1 MIRRPPR
8 STLFPYTT
16 LFRSLEK
23 VGSFK
28 GGGVGFLIR
37 VFANALAIL
46 AAAYILPGIEVSGG
60 LAVLAAGLVLA
71 IINAVVRPGLIF
83 LTLPFTLV
91 TLGLFLFFLN
101 AFCLWL
107 TSWLVKGFEGNGVWP
122 AGVGAMLV
130 GVVSRGGEGVLSHRG
145 P

>member
-1 MIRRPPR
+1 
-8 STLFPYTT
+8 
-16 LFRSLEK
+16 
-23 VGSFK
+23 
-28 GGGVGFLIR
+28 VGFLIR

-71 IINAVVRPGLIF
+71 IINAVVRPVLIF

-91 TLGLFLFFLN
+91 TLGLFLFVLN

-107 TSWLVKGFEGNGVWP
+107 TSWLVKGFEVHGFWP
-122 AGVGAMLV
+122 AVFGAMLV
-130 GVVSRGGEGVLSHRG
+130 SVVSWLLNAFLNDRGQVVVITRHKRFPDGDVIDISPKH
-145 P
+145 

>member
-1 MIRRPPR
+1 
-8 STLFPYTT
+8 
-16 LFRSLEK
+16 
-23 VGSFK
+23 
-28 GGGVGFLIR
+28 VGFLIR

-71 IINAVVRPGLIF
+71 LINAVVRPVLIF

-91 TLGLFLFFLN
+91 TLGLFLFVLN

-107 TSWLVKGFEGNGVWP
+107 TSWLVKGFEVHGFWP
-122 AGVGAMLV
+122 AVFGAMLV
-130 GVVSRGGEGVLSHRG
+130 SVVSWLVNAFLNDRGQVVVITHHKRFPDGDVIDIKPR
-145 P
+145 